1 MIPKREVYP
10 VKRTTVLYV
19 LIPLVVAGVIGA
31 ASFVELFETAD
42 LRLYD
47 TLLRIKEPIPEDENL
62 LLLEID
68 DTAIAQVGVWPWSR
82 HIIADGLIMLAE
94 FGNRFT
100 MLDIEYTEA
109 SPRGVNSEVLNQEF
123 PEVLQNQFGQIRQNI
138 VDLFTALQQ
147 GQIPLSEAE
156 GFVQDLAGLT
166 DQARQQLMDEVQS
179 IARDNDAYFGR
190 AAAFHGNT
198 FFTIGMAPEVER
210 EVPQEALELA
220 MNEFSLEHVEDNTEG
235 TWPFTAAG
243 IRPTISTILRG
254 GDGAGFPNVIID
266 PDGVRR
272 RVDILAQYEDH
283 FFGQLAFTPTLDLLG
298 RPEVEA
304 YADRVILRQAQIPGE
319 DEPEDIVIPLT
330 PDGEFLINWPKGTF
344 EGTLRHLSFFEL
356 VRNQRLEERLVAN
369 LRTMSDAGYLNFH
382 DGTNPLQ
389 LFDYADGLRRDIVEN
404 GRDVDIEE
412 YREVREQFAQQTG
425 TFVNG
430 NAEQAI
436 LGEVQ
441 RILDRDDL
449 PDDLRNQYEPLLE
462 EVPDIFNA
470 TREIYGTYAENRE
483 RLKEELDGSYAYI
496 GYTGTG
502 TTDIG
507 VNPFS
512 PEYANV
518 GTHASVTNTILQR
531 RFLDFLPHWYGIFLA
546 AVLALAIALTIRR
559 LDPVPSLI
567 VGVGYVVV
575 FAVAAGAYFLLTR
588 NYPPMIAPL
597 ISGGLTFIGLTAFKF
612 IQTAQERSYIRNAF
626 SHYLSSDVISDLM
639 NDPDKLRL
647 GGEKK
652 HLTAFFTDVKGFS
665 TISEKLDP
673 EALVALLNEYLTAMS
688 DTILEMRGTIDKYEG
703 DAIISFFGAPIDLPD
718 HARRACL
725 SAVRM
730 KRVEQELNERLVEE
744 ERTPGPLLTRIG
756 INTGEMVVGNMGTLQ
771 KMDYTMM
778 GNAVNLAARLEGVN
792 KQYGT
797 WVLASEATR
806 NEAGDHFAY
815 RKLDRVRVVGIET
828 PVRLFEVVEEANQLD
843 PLVKEAL
850 DTFHEGLD
858 LFENR
863 DWEQARKRFQDVL
876 SARPGDGPA
885 TFFAKR
891 CAEFQKKAPPAN
903 WDGVFNLSSK

>member
-1 MIPKREVYP
+1 M
-10 VKRTTVLYV
+10 KRTTFVYV
-19 LIPLVVAGVIGA
+19 LIPLIVAGVIGV
-31 ASFVELFETAD
+31 ASFWEVFEAAD

-47 TLLRIKEPIPEDENL
+47 SLLRIKEPIPEDENL

-68 DTAIAQVGVWPWSR
+68 DTAIAQIGVWPWSR
-82 HIIADGLIMLAE
+82 HIIADGLILLAE
-94 FGNRFT
+94 FDNRFT
-100 MLDIEYTEA
+100 MLDIEYTEE
-109 SPRGVNSEVLNQEF
+109 SPRGVNSEVLNQEIPQAF
-123 PEVLQNQFGQIRQNI
+123 ENQFGQIRQNI
-138 VDLFTALQQ
+138 VDLFTALRQE
-147 GQIPLSEAE
+147 QIPLSEAE
-156 GFVQDLAGLT
+156 EFVQDLAGLT
-166 DQARQQLMDEVQS
+166 DQAREQLLDEVRS
-179 IARDNDAYFGR
+179 IARDNDSYFGR
-190 AAAFHGNT
+190 AAAFHGDI
-198 FFTIGMAPEVER
+198 FFTVGMAPEVER
-210 EVPQEALELA
+210 EVPQDALDLATEEFALENVDDR
-220 MNEFSLEHVEDNTEG
+220 MEG
-235 TWPFTAAG
+235 DWWFTSVG
-243 IRPTISTILRG
+243 IRPTIPTILAG

-272 RVDILAQYEDH
+272 RVDIIAQHEDH

-304 YADRVILRQAQIPGE
+304 HSDRVILRQAQVPGE

-330 PDGEFLINWPKGTF
+330 PTGEFLINWPKGTF
-344 EGTLRHLSFFEL
+344 EDTLRHLSFYEL
-356 VRNQRLEERLVAN
+356 VRNQRLEERLIAN
-369 LRTMSDAGYLNFH
+369 LRTMSDAGYLDFH
-382 DGTNPLQ
+382 DGTSPLQ
-389 LFDYADGLRRDIVEN
+389 LFDYAEGLRLDVVES
-404 GRDVDIEE
+404 GRDVDVEE
-412 YREVREQFAQQTG
+412 YREVREQFVQAADS
-425 TFVNG
+425 FVNG
-430 NAEQAI
+430 NAEEAI

-441 RILDRDDL
+441 RILDQDDL
-449 PDDLRNQYEPLLE
+449 PDDRRSQYEPLLD
-462 EVPDIFNA
+462 EVPEIFSA
-470 TREIYGTYAENRE
+470 TREIYDAYAKNRE
-483 RLKEELDGSYAYI
+483 RLKEELEGSYAYI

-507 VNPFS
+507 QNPFS

-531 RFLDFLPHWYGIFLA
+531 RFLDLLPHWYGIILA
-546 AVLALAIALTIRR
+546 AVVALAIGVSIRR
-559 LDPVPSLI
+559 LNPVPSLI
-567 VGVGYVVV
+567 VGVGYVAV

-597 ISGGLTFIGLTAFKF
+597 VAGGLTFIGLTAFKF

-626 SHYLSSDVISDLM
+626 SHYLSSDVISDLIS
-639 NDPDKLRL
+639 DPNKLRL

-673 EALVALLNEYLTAMS
+673 ESLVSLLNEYLTAMS

-730 KRVEQELNERLVEE
+730 KRVEQDLNERLLEAQ
-744 ERTPGPLLTRIG
+744 RTPGPLLTRIG
-756 INTGEMVVGNMGTLQ
+756 INSGEMVVGNMGTLQ

-797 WVLASEATR
+797 WILASEATR

-828 PVRLFEVVEEANQLD
+828 PVRLFEVVEEQSQID

-850 DTFHEGLD
+850 DTFHEGLN

-863 DWEQARKRFQDVL
+863 EWEEARKRFQDVL